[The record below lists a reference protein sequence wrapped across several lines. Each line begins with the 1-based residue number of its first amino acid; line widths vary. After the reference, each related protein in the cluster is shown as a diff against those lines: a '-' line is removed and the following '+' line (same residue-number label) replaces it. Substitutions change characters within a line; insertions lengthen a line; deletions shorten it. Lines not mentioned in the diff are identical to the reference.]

1 MGKSSTSSKLKREIL
16 QGDELRQ
23 LRQKVISIIE
33 VHSDWGYTDVARL
46 ILDGNNAP
54 KMDIRCLAKF
64 VERTAKNEGKDGRAS
79 NGRAPWVR
87 TPRFI
92 EDVRKAAEN
101 KVGKSSRNLAARK
114 GCSQDRA

>member
-46 ILDGNNAP
+46 ILDGNNAMRVP
-54 KMDIRCLAKF
+54 
-64 VERTAKNEGKDGRAS
+64 EGSVLRVPEGS
-79 NGRAPWVR
+79 VLG
-87 TPRFI
+87 
-92 EDVRKAAEN
+92 
-101 KVGKSSRNLAARK
+101 
-114 GCSQDRA
+114 